1 MPSQLRCK
9 ISNKSVM
16 HKSPLHLH
24 LLEYITT
31 SSVVRDP
38 TRGICQMFSASVVYH
53 YNPTSNRN
61 GAIRVGCAGGV
72 VYHYNPTS
80 NRNTEDVWER
90 FCRLY
95 IIIILHQTATLVLPY
110 LSVRM
115 LYIIIILH
123 QTATWAQMYCIDGG
137 LYIIIILHQTAT

>member
-1 MPSQLRCK
+1 MNMPSQLRCK

-16 HKSPLHLH
+16 HKSPLQLH

-31 SSVVRDP
+31 SSVVRDS

-61 GAIRVGCAGGV
+61 KALGISLLRLVVYHYNPTSNRNSITQQAKNLGV

-80 NRNTEDVWER
+80 NRNWGIRIHKPLNVVYHYNPTSNRNSAHGV
-90 FCRLY
+90 
-95 IIIILHQTATLVLPY
+95 A
-110 LSVRM
+110 
-115 LYIIIILH
+115 
-123 QTATWAQMYCIDGG
+123 
-137 LYIIIILHQTAT
+137 